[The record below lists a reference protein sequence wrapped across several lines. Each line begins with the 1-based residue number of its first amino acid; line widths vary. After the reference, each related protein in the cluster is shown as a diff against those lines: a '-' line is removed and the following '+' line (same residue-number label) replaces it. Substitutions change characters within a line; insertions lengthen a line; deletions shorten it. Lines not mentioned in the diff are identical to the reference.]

1 MTQKELRH
9 LSRSDLLEMLLEL
22 SRENEK
28 LAREASALRR
38 ELGERNIAIDQCGS
52 LAEAALKLNGVFEA
66 AQAACDEYTR
76 NIQQRHEQLE
86 EHCRKMEQET
96 REKCDAM
103 LAAAQEEHDSITDA
117 ARKACDEMTAAAREK
132 CDTMM
137 ATARENARQCI
148 AQAREE
154 ARNCLNE
161 AKTKRSQEDNAY
173 AWVAE
178 LMNDGDKK

>member
-9 LSRSDLLEMLLEL
+9 LSRGDLLEMLLEL

-28 LAREASALRR
+28 LAREAVALRR
-38 ELGERNIAIDQCGS
+38 ELEERNIALAECGS
-52 LAEAALKLNGVFEA
+52 LAEASLKLNGVFEA

-76 NIQQRHEQLE
+76 NIQKRHEQLE
-86 EHCRKMEQET
+86 DRCRQMEQET

-103 LAAAQEEHDSITDA
+103 LN
-117 ARKACDEMTAAAREK
+117 
-132 CDTMM
+132 
-137 ATARENARQCI
+137 TARENARVCI

-154 ARNCLNE
+154 ARQCLEE
-161 AKTKRSQEDNAY
+161 AKNKRSQKDDTY

-178 LMNDGDKK
+178 LMNGGDKK

>member
-86 EHCRKMEQET
+86 EHCR
-96 REKCDAM
+96 
-103 LAAAQEEHDSITDA
+103 
-117 ARKACDEMTAAAREK
+117 
-132 CDTMM
+132 
-137 ATARENARQCI
+137 
-148 AQAREE
+148 
-154 ARNCLNE
+154 
-161 AKTKRSQEDNAY
+161 
-173 AWVAE
+173 
-178 LMNDGDKK
+178 

>member
-1 MTQKELRH
+1 MTQKELKH

-38 ELGERNIAIDQCGS
+38 ELEERNIALSECGS

-76 NIQQRHEQLE
+76 NIQQRHEQLGE
-86 EHCRKMEQET
+86 NCRKMEQET
-96 REKCDAM
+96 QEKCDAM
-103 LAAAQEEHDSITDA
+103 LAS
-117 ARKACDEMTAAAREK
+117 ARKECDAMTADAREK
-132 CDTMM
+132 CDIMT
-137 ATARENARQCI
+137 ATARENARQYI
-148 AQAREE
+148 AQARQE
-154 ARNCLNE
+154 AQNYMNE
-161 AKTKRSQEDNAY
+161 AKSKRSQEDDTY

-178 LMNDGDKK
+178 LMNGGDKK